1 MQLIDLAERA
11 DDENRFDRYLEQLC
25 QELDLDDA
33 SYATTNLLT
42 GDVNGYATYRMDWR
56 QHYGELGL
64 HRIDPTLYQSARSV
78 APVDWSRFRRDD
90 SFSKVFEN
98 AHDFGI
104 TDRGLTVPV
113 RGPYGDCG
121 LLSVTRDCGDDEW
134 AKLKAKIMGN
144 LQMAAVHIHD
154 AVASTGL
161 LFSTLGQIPL
171 SGREAEILQWIAMG
185 KTQSE
190 IGNLL
195 AISTRTVEVH
205 LRSTRTKLSALTTPQ
220 AVGRGILYGI
230 IEPG

>member
-11 DDENRFDRYLEQLC
+11 DDENRFDLYLAQLC
-25 QELDLDDA
+25 EEFELDDA

-42 GDVNGYATYRMDWR
+42 GDVTGYATYRMDWR

-64 HRIDPTLYQSARSV
+64 HEIDPTLYQSARSV

-90 SFSKVFEN
+90 SFAKVFEN
-98 AHDFGI
+98 ARDFGI

-121 LLSVTRDCGDDEW
+121 LLSITRDCGDDEW

-154 AVASTGL
+154 AVASSGL
-161 LFSTLGQIPL
+161 LFSTLGRTSL
-171 SGREAEILQWIAMG
+171 SSREAEILQWIAMG

-190 IGNLL
+190 IGDLL
-195 AISTRTVEVH
+195 TISTRTVEVH
-205 LRSTRTKLSALTTPQ
+205 LRSARTKLSALTTPQ